1 MKDSPG
7 ILIIRPGA
15 LGDTVVTEPV
25 VAALRSR
32 HPDAHIEIAGRT
44 DFLPLLVGPG
54 LADACRSTDSAA
66 FTSLFARGPVDL
78 PERDI
83 ILAYL
88 PDESG
93 SIAARLRT
101 VAGSAVVFDPRPP
114 AAGVHIVDHLLT
126 ALDPLGVPP
135 VRARPIL
142 PRRNEWSAAAVGLLS
157 GETGGYVVIHPG
169 SGGRCKL
176 LPPDTWAA
184 LIDEL
189 RPRRVVLTCG
199 PADDAVVADVLDRV
213 GGPAPRVVQHEP
225 AATLA
230 GVLANADG
238 YFGCDSGVTHL
249 AAALGAPTVAVF
261 TSTDPGTWAPRG
273 PHVRVSSADGLNA
286 DALPPIGRGGG
297 K

>member
-7 ILIIRPGA
+7 ILVIRPGA

-32 HPDAHIEIAGRT
+32 HPDALIEIAGRT

-66 FTSLFARGPVDL
+66 FTSLFASGPVAL

-93 SIAARLRT
+93 SVATRLRT
-101 VAGSAVVFDPRPP
+101 VAGSAAVFDPRPP
-114 AAGVHIVDHLLT
+114 SAGVHIVDHLLT

-135 VRARPIL
+135 VRDCPAL
-142 PRRNEWSAAAVGLLS
+142 PLRDEWSAAAAGLLS
-157 GETGGYVVIHPG
+157 GETGGYIVIHPG
-169 SGGRCKL
+169 SGGRRKL
-176 LPPDTWAA
+176 LPPGKWAA
-184 LIDEL
+184 LIDEF

-199 PADDAVVADVLDRV
+199 PADDAVIADVLDRV
-213 GGPAPRVVQHEP
+213 GDPAPRVVKNEP
-225 AATLA
+225 VTTLA

-261 TSTDPGTWAPRG
+261 T
-273 PHVRVSSADGLNA
+273 
-286 DALPPIGRGGG
+286 
-297 K
+297 